1 MRLLEEKC
9 AMIADVFDLPV
20 VFFQKNNEILFEI
33 KKENLYNPFISVEDE
48 PFHSAKIMN
57 QYVEIPRIRKSNFLE
72 KFILLSV
79 SKHDEFLGTLI
90 IGPCLSS
97 QVAEERLLLL
107 IKEHHAF
114 SAKEEVLHYYRSLP
128 IYSTEKLVKIGAF
141 ISYFLKGTSLNTTDI
156 KDDYLHSLTLDTTN
170 KRETKLAN
178 PITFSNSIHERK
190 FENEILKIVKNGEV
204 EKLDKVFVYKEEE
217 EVAIYSKS
225 SHLRSLKNHLI
236 TLTALVSRASID
248 GGLHGEIALE
258 ASDRY
263 ILRIEEMYTTEDLYK
278 MTVEMLHFFTQKV
291 RESKT
296 QQYSLPVVKAIHF
309 IISNITEELLHQQI
323 ADYAGVTPNY
333 LSYLFKKDTDET
345 MSVFIQKARIE
356 EAKHLLNTTS
366 ASISEISE
374 LLAFTDQSY
383 FTKIFKKH
391 QGVTPNQYRN
401 QKEQSNA
408 E

>member
-1 MRLLEEKC
+1 MELLEEKC
-9 AMIADVFDLPV
+9 MMIADVFDLPV

-141 ISYFLKGTSLNTTDI
+141 ISYFLKGTSLNKTDP
-156 KDDYLHSLTLDTTN
+156 T
-170 KRETKLAN
+170 
-178 PITFSNSIHERK
+178 TFSNSIHERK

-204 EKLDKVFVYKEEE
+204 EKLDKGFVYKEEE

-296 QQYSLPVVKAIHF
+296 HQYSLPDVKAIHF
-309 IISNITEELLHQQI
+309 IISNITEELLHQQV

-333 LSYLFKKDTDET
+333 LSYLFNKETDET

-401 QKEQSNA
+401 QKEHSNA